1 MPTTKGKTAGV
12 LILHGFPSGLVVAS
26 HIGADL
32 PQLADR
38 MAEEMGWTALTLR
51 FRGCGQSDGN
61 FSLRGWVDDAR
72 SGLDHLAGLDGC
84 DQIWVVGFGTGGA
97 VGLNAAVERIESG
110 EAQGARVA
118 GAALIGTPA
127 DFDDWAQEPE
137 RLLAHARQAGAVT
150 DVDFPADPDAWQ
162 TELATVRAS
171 AAAERFGD
179 LDAVGERALLVLHGF
194 DDEAVPQLDARMV
207 AEAHGLADLRLING
221 AGHQLRHDPRS
232 MAILLGWLE
241 RRRNS

>member
-1 MPTTKGKTAGV
+1 M
-12 LILHGFPSGLVVAS
+12 VAE

-32 PQLADR
+32 PQLVDR

-51 FRGCGQSDGN
+51 FRGCGKSDGN

-72 SGLDHLAGLDGC
+72 AGIEYLASVEGC

-97 VGLNAAVERIESG
+97 VGLSAAVERIADG
-110 EAQGARVA
+110 EPEGLARIA

-137 RLLAHARQAGAVT
+137 RLLAHARHAGAVT
-150 DVDFPADPDAWQ
+150 DVDFPADPDLWRA
-162 TELATVRAS
+162 ELASVRAS
-171 AAAERFGD
+171 SAAENFGD
-179 LDAVGERALLVLHGF
+179 NAMLVLHGF

-207 AEAHGLADLRLING
+207 ADAHGDADLRLISG